1 MGKSGVD
8 QVLVGELFFVAVV
21 DKVKYSVSGMDE
33 DMSAEFDLHALDKKE
48 IRQQV
53 FEQLLS
59 QITTGKWK
67 PGEKIP
73 SENELTSIMGVSRIS
88 VREAIQ
94 KLAAMDLVET
104 YRGKGTFV
112 KEFTT
117 NNYLKSLTPML
128 LMTPDDI
135 LFVVEYRR
143 ILEVG
148 IIDLYTR
155 NPTSRDIAFL
165 TKTLDKMKQ
174 YYRTN
179 LKKYTKYDLE
189 FHMKLYEMT
198 GNPFIIK
205 ISNLVYDILSAAMK
219 EAVTERGAEEGIEF
233 HSAMLE
239 YIRNGEIDNLKKL
252 TNELFDQIE
261 LEVRETMEEGQAPKA

>member
-1 MGKSGVD
+1 
-8 QVLVGELFFVAVV
+8 
-21 DKVKYSVSGMDE
+21 MDD
-33 DMSAEFDLHALDKKE
+33 DMSAEFDLHALDKKD
-48 IRQQV
+48 IREQV
-53 FEQLLS
+53 FDQLLS

-73 SENELTSIMGVSRIS
+73 SENELTNIMGVSRIS

-128 LMTPDDI
+128 LMTPGDI

-155 NPTSRDIAFL
+155 NTTERDIVFL
-165 TKTLDKMKQ
+165 ARTLDKMKQ

-205 ISNLVYDILSAAMK
+205 ISNLIYDILSAAMK
-219 EAVTERGAEEGIEF
+219 EAVTERGAEEGIDF
-233 HSAMLE
+233 HSKMLE
-239 YIRNGEIDNLKKL
+239 YIKTGDVPKLKKL
-252 TNELFDQIE
+252 NNELFDQIE
-261 LEVRETMEEGQAPKA
+261 LEVRENMVHGEA

>member
-1 MGKSGVD
+1 
-8 QVLVGELFFVAVV
+8 
-21 DKVKYSVSGMDE
+21 
-33 DMSAEFDLHALDKKE
+33 MSAEADLHALDKKD
-48 IRQQV
+48 IREQV
-53 FEQLLS
+53 FEQLLC

-67 PGEKIP
+67 AGDKIP

-88 VREAIQ
+88 VREALQ

-128 LMTPDDI
+128 LMTPGDI

-143 ILEVG
+143 IIEVG

-155 NPTSRDIAFL
+155 NPTSRDITFL
-165 TKTLDKMKQ
+165 TRTLDRMKK
-174 YYRTN
+174 YYKTN

-205 ISNLVYDILSAAMK
+205 ISNLIYDILRVAMK
-219 EAVTERGAEEGIEF
+219 EAVTERGAEEGIAF
-233 HSAMLE
+233 HSEMLE
-239 YIRNGEIDNLKKL
+239 YIKMGEGSSLKKL

-261 LEVRETMEEGQAPKA
+261 LEVKESMGK

>member
-1 MGKSGVD
+1 
-8 QVLVGELFFVAVV
+8 
-21 DKVKYSVSGMDE
+21 MDD
-33 DMSAEFDLHALDKKE
+33 DMSAEFDLHALDKKD
-48 IRQQV
+48 IREQV
-53 FEQLLS
+53 FDQLLS

-73 SENELTSIMGVSRIS
+73 SENELTSIMGVRRIS

-128 LMTPDDI
+128 LMTPGDI

-155 NPTSRDIAFL
+155 NTTERDIVFL
-165 TKTLDKMKQ
+165 SRTLDKMKQ

-205 ISNLVYDILSAAMK
+205 ISNLIYDILSAAMK
-219 EAVTERGAEEGIEF
+219 EAVTERGAEEGIDF
-233 HSAMLE
+233 HSKMLE
-239 YIRNGEIDNLKKL
+239 YIKTGDVPKLKKL
-252 TNELFDQIE
+252 NNELFDQIE
-261 LEVRETMEEGQAPKA
+261 LEVRENMVHDEA

>member
-1 MGKSGVD
+1 
-8 QVLVGELFFVAVV
+8 
-21 DKVKYSVSGMDE
+21 MDD
-33 DMSAEFDLHALDKKE
+33 DMSAEFDLHALDKKD
-48 IRQQV
+48 IREQV
-53 FEQLLS
+53 FDQLLS

-128 LMTPDDI
+128 LMTPGDI

-155 NPTSRDIAFL
+155 NTTERDIVFL
-165 TKTLDKMKQ
+165 SRTLDKMKQ

-205 ISNLVYDILSAAMK
+205 ISNLIYDILSAAMK
-219 EAVTERGAEEGIEF
+219 EAVTERGAEEGIDF
-233 HSAMLE
+233 HSKMLE
-239 YIRNGEIDNLKKL
+239 YIKTGDVPKLKKL
-252 TNELFDQIE
+252 NHELFDQIE
-261 LEVRETMEEGQAPKA
+261 LEVRENMVHDEA

>member
-1 MGKSGVD
+1 
-8 QVLVGELFFVAVV
+8 
-21 DKVKYSVSGMDE
+21 MDE

-128 LMTPDDI
+128 LMTPD
-135 LFVVEYRR
+135 
-143 ILEVG
+143 
-148 IIDLYTR
+148 
-155 NPTSRDIAFL
+155 
-165 TKTLDKMKQ
+165 
-174 YYRTN
+174 
-179 LKKYTKYDLE
+179 E

>member
-1 MGKSGVD
+1 
-8 QVLVGELFFVAVV
+8 
-21 DKVKYSVSGMDE
+21 MDD
-33 DMSAEFDLHALDKKE
+33 DMSAEFDLHALDKKD
-48 IRQQV
+48 IREQV
-53 FEQLLS
+53 FDQLLS

-128 LMTPDDI
+128 LMTPGDI

-155 NPTSRDIAFL
+155 NTTERDIVFL
-165 TKTLDKMKQ
+165 SRTLDKMKQ

-205 ISNLVYDILSAAMK
+205 ISNLIYDILSAAMK
-219 EAVTERGAEEGIEF
+219 EAVTERGAEEGIDF
-233 HSAMLE
+233 HSKMLE
-239 YIRNGEIDNLKKL
+239 YIKTGD
-252 TNELFDQIE
+252 
-261 LEVRETMEEGQAPKA
+261 VPK

>member
-1 MGKSGVD
+1 
-8 QVLVGELFFVAVV
+8 
-21 DKVKYSVSGMDE
+21 
-33 DMSAEFDLHALDKKE
+33 MSAEFDLHALDKKD
-48 IRQQV
+48 IREQV
-53 FEQLLS
+53 FDQLLS

-128 LMTPDDI
+128 LMTPGDI

-155 NPTSRDIAFL
+155 NTTERDIVFL
-165 TKTLDKMKQ
+165 SRTLDKMKQ

-205 ISNLVYDILSAAMK
+205 ISNLIYDILSAAMK
-219 EAVTERGAEEGIEF
+219 GAVTERGAEEGIDF
-233 HSAMLE
+233 HSKMLE
-239 YIRNGEIDNLKKL
+239 YIKTGDVPKLKKL
-252 TNELFDQIE
+252 NNELFDQIE
-261 LEVRETMEEGQAPKA
+261 LEVRENMVHDEA

>member
-1 MGKSGVD
+1 
-8 QVLVGELFFVAVV
+8 
-21 DKVKYSVSGMDE
+21 
-33 DMSAEFDLHALDKKE
+33 MSAEFDLHALDKKE

-155 NPTSRDIAFL
+155 NPTSRDIAFF

-239 YIRNGEIDNLKKL
+239 YIRKGEIDNLKKL

-261 LEVRETMEEGQAPKA
+261 LEVRETMEEGQDPKA

>member
-1 MGKSGVD
+1 
-8 QVLVGELFFVAVV
+8 
-21 DKVKYSVSGMDE
+21 
-33 DMSAEFDLHALDKKE
+33 MSAEFDLHALDKKE

-155 NPTSRDIAFL
+155 NPTCRDIAFL

>member
-1 MGKSGVD
+1 MS
-8 QVLVGELFFVAVV
+8 
-21 DKVKYSVSGMDE
+21 DKRKVILDCDPGHDDAFAIML
-33 DMSAEFDLHALDKKE
+33 AAAHLDLLG
-48 IRQQV
+48 
-53 FEQLLS
+53 
-59 QITTGKWK
+59 ITTIGGNCSLQNVTKNALK
-67 PGEKIP
+67 VLEVIGRQDIKVYPGHSCP
-73 SENELTSIMGVSRIS
+73 LVAPLVTCLLYTS
-88 VREAIQ
+88 
-94 KLAAMDLVET
+94 
-104 YRGKGTFV
+104 
-112 KEFTT
+112 
-117 NNYLKSLTPML
+117 
-128 LMTPDDI
+128 DDI

-261 LEVRETMEEGQAPKA
+261 LCLLYTSRCV

>member
-1 MGKSGVD
+1 
-8 QVLVGELFFVAVV
+8 
-21 DKVKYSVSGMDE
+21 
-33 DMSAEFDLHALDKKE
+33 MSAEFDLHALDKID
-48 IRQQV
+48 IREQV
-53 FEQLLS
+53 FDQLLS

-94 KLAAMDLVET
+94 KLAAMDLIET
-104 YRGKGTFV
+104 YRGKGSFV

-155 NPTSRDIAFL
+155 NPTDKDIAFL
-165 TKTLDKMKQ
+165 EKTLEKMKQ
-174 YYRTN
+174 YHKTN

-205 ISNLVYDILSAAMK
+205 ISNLIYDILSAAMK

-233 HSAMLE
+233 HSAMLD
-239 YIRNGEIDNLKKL
+239 YIKKGERQNLRQL

-261 LEVRETMEEGQAPKA
+261 LEVRESMQGSAQ

>member
-1 MGKSGVD
+1 
-8 QVLVGELFFVAVV
+8 
-21 DKVKYSVSGMDE
+21 
-33 DMSAEFDLHALDKKE
+33 MSAEFDLHALDKKE

-143 ILEVG
+143 ILAVG

-155 NPTSRDIAFL
+155 NPPCRDIAFL

>member
-1 MGKSGVD
+1 
-8 QVLVGELFFVAVV
+8 
-21 DKVKYSVSGMDE
+21 MDD

-48 IRQQV
+48 IREQV
-53 FEQLLS
+53 FDQLLS

-88 VREAIQ
+88 VREALQ

-128 LMTPDDI
+128 LMTPGDI
-135 LFVVEYRR
+135 LFVTEYRR

-155 NPTSRDIAFL
+155 NITERDIVFL
-165 TKTLDKMKQ
+165 TKTLEKMKQ
-174 YYRTN
+174 YYKTN
-179 LKKYTKYDLE
+179 LKKYTRYDLE

-205 ISNLVYDILSAAMK
+205 ISNLIYDILSAAMK

-239 YIRNGEIDNLKKL
+239 YIEKGEISNLKRL

-261 LEVRETMEEGQAPKA
+261 LEVRETMENDKK

>member
-1 MGKSGVD
+1 
-8 QVLVGELFFVAVV
+8 
-21 DKVKYSVSGMDE
+21 MDE

-155 NPTSRDIAFL
+155 NPTSRHIAFL

>member
-1 MGKSGVD
+1 
-8 QVLVGELFFVAVV
+8 
-21 DKVKYSVSGMDE
+21 MDD
-33 DMSAEFDLHALDKKE
+33 DMSAEFDLHALDKKD
-48 IRQQV
+48 IREQV
-53 FEQLLS
+53 FDQLLS

-128 LMTPDDI
+128 LMTPGDI

-155 NPTSRDIAFL
+155 NTTERDIVFL
-165 TKTLDKMKQ
+165 SRTLDKMKQ

-205 ISNLVYDILSAAMK
+205 ISNLIYDILSAAMK
-219 EAVTERGAEEGIEF
+219 EAVTERGAEEGIDF
-233 HSAMLE
+233 HSKMLE
-239 YIRNGEIDNLKKL
+239 YIKTGDVPKLKKL
-252 TNELFDQIE
+252 NNELFDQIE
-261 LEVRETMEEGQAPKA
+261 LEVRENMVHDEA

>member
-1 MGKSGVD
+1 
-8 QVLVGELFFVAVV
+8 
-21 DKVKYSVSGMDE
+21 MDE

-48 IRQQV
+48 IREQV
-53 FEQLLS
+53 FDQLLS

-88 VREAIQ
+88 VREALQ

-128 LMTPDDI
+128 LMTPGDI
-135 LFVVEYRR
+135 LFVTEYRR

-155 NPTSRDIAFL
+155 NPTERDIVFL
-165 TKTLDKMKQ
+165 TKTLEKMKQ
-174 YYRTN
+174 YYKTN
-179 LKKYTKYDLE
+179 LKKYTRYDLE

-205 ISNLVYDILSAAMK
+205 ISNLIYDILSAAMK
-219 EAVTERGAEEGIEF
+219 EAVTERGAEEGVEF

-239 YIRNGEIDNLKKL
+239 YIIKGEVSNLKRL

-261 LEVRETMEEGQAPKA
+261 LEVRETMESGKK

>member
-1 MGKSGVD
+1 
-8 QVLVGELFFVAVV
+8 
-21 DKVKYSVSGMDE
+21 
-33 DMSAEFDLHALDKKE
+33 MSAEIDLHALDKKD
-48 IRQQV
+48 IREQV
-53 FEQLLS
+53 FDQLLS
-59 QITTGKWK
+59 QITTGKWR
-67 PGEKIP
+67 PGMKIP

-128 LMTPDDI
+128 LMTPGDI

-165 TKTLDKMKQ
+165 TKTLDNMKQ
-174 YYRTN
+174 YYNTN

-205 ISNLVYDILSAAMK
+205 ISNLIYDILSAAMK

-239 YIRNGEIDNLKKL
+239 YIKKGEVDNLKKL

-261 LEVRETMEEGQAPKA
+261 LEVREVMESGKGSEQ

>member
-1 MGKSGVD
+1 
-8 QVLVGELFFVAVV
+8 
-21 DKVKYSVSGMDE
+21 
-33 DMSAEFDLHALDKKE
+33 
-48 IRQQV
+48 
-53 FEQLLS
+53 
-59 QITTGKWK
+59 
-67 PGEKIP
+67 
-73 SENELTSIMGVSRIS
+73 
-88 VREAIQ
+88 
-94 KLAAMDLVET
+94 
-104 YRGKGTFV
+104 
-112 KEFTT
+112 
-117 NNYLKSLTPML
+117 ML

-239 YIRNGEIDNLKKL
+239 YIRNGDIDNLKKL

-261 LEVRETMEEGQAPKA
+261 LEVRESMEEEKAAKD

>member
-1 MGKSGVD
+1 
-8 QVLVGELFFVAVV
+8 
-21 DKVKYSVSGMDE
+21 MDE
-33 DMSAEFDLHALDKKE
+33 DMSAEFDLHALDKKD
-48 IRQQV
+48 IREQV
-53 FEQLLS
+53 FDQLLS

-128 LMTPDDI
+128 LMTPGDI

-155 NPTSRDIAFL
+155 NTTERDIVFL
-165 TKTLDKMKQ
+165 SRTLDKMKQ

-205 ISNLVYDILSAAMK
+205 ISNLIYDILSAAMK
-219 EAVTERGAEEGIEF
+219 EAVTERGAEEGIDF
-233 HSAMLE
+233 HSKMLE
-239 YIRNGEIDNLKKL
+239 YIKTGDVPKLKKL
-252 TNELFDQIE
+252 NNELFDQIE
-261 LEVRETMEEGQAPKA
+261 LEVRENMVHDEA

>member
-1 MGKSGVD
+1 
-8 QVLVGELFFVAVV
+8 
-21 DKVKYSVSGMDE
+21 MDD
-33 DMSAEFDLHALDKKE
+33 DMSAEFDLHALDKKD
-48 IRQQV
+48 IREQV
-53 FEQLLS
+53 FDQLLS

-128 LMTPDDI
+128 LMTPGDI

-155 NPTSRDIAFL
+155 NTTERDIVFL
-165 TKTLDKMKQ
+165 SRTLDKMKQ

-205 ISNLVYDILSAAMK
+205 ISNLIYDILSAAMK
-219 EAVTERGAEEGIEF
+219 EAVTERGAEEGIDF
-233 HSAMLE
+233 HSKMLE
-239 YIRNGEIDNLKKL
+239 YIKTGDVPKLKKL
-252 TNELFDQIE
+252 NNELFDQIE
-261 LEVRETMEEGQAPKA
+261 LEDRENMVHDEA

>member
-1 MGKSGVD
+1 
-8 QVLVGELFFVAVV
+8 
-21 DKVKYSVSGMDE
+21 MDD
-33 DMSAEFDLHALDKKE
+33 DMSAEFDLHALDKKD
-48 IRQQV
+48 IREQV
-53 FEQLLS
+53 FDQLLS

-128 LMTPDDI
+128 LMTPGDI

-155 NPTSRDIAFL
+155 NTTERDIVFL
-165 TKTLDKMKQ
+165 SRTLDKMKQ

-189 FHMKLYEMT
+189 FHMKQYEMT

-205 ISNLVYDILSAAMK
+205 ISNLIYDILSAAMK
-219 EAVTERGAEEGIEF
+219 EAVTERGAEEGIDF
-233 HSAMLE
+233 HSKMLE
-239 YIRNGEIDNLKKL
+239 YIKTGDVPKLKKL
-252 TNELFDQIE
+252 NNELFDQIE
-261 LEVRETMEEGQAPKA
+261 LEVRENMVHDEA

>member
-1 MGKSGVD
+1 M
-8 QVLVGELFFVAVV
+8 
-21 DKVKYSVSGMDE
+21 
-33 DMSAEFDLHALDKKE
+33 
-48 IRQQV
+48 
-53 FEQLLS
+53 
-59 QITTGKWK
+59 
-67 PGEKIP
+67 KIP

-128 LMTPDDI
+128 LMTPGDI

-165 TKTLDKMKQ
+165 TKTLDNMKQ
-174 YYRTN
+174 YYNTN

-205 ISNLVYDILSAAMK
+205 ISNLIHDIFSAAMK

-239 YIRNGEIDNLKKL
+239 YIKKGEVDNLKKL

-261 LEVRETMEEGQAPKA
+261 LEVREVMESGKGSEQ